1 MVGLTDYAYLAYPL
15 NKGEGPKALSFLLK
29 FLLLPLDP
37 ANTSHRKLSQLYF
50 LRFLRDLN
58 FYHRL

>member
-15 NKGEGPKALSFLLK
+15 NKGEGPKALSSLLK
-29 FLLLPLDP
+29 LLLPPLDP
-37 ANTSHRKLSQLYF
+37 ANTSHRTLSQLYF
-50 LRFLRDLN
+50 LRFLQNLS